1 VAEKW
6 QKPRRPDPRPPW
18 SSESV
23 ETSQGGAENTS
34 EVLAEV
40 EAEPEVL
47 EQTLIS
53 EPPWHDELKET
64 SEGGAETSPKGA
76 EARAEDSSTRGNGRE
91 NPREGRM
98 EGRRRAAADAV
109 PSNILNII
117 IINLAAK
124 CSL

>member
-1 VAEKW
+1 MAEKW
-6 QKPRRPDPRPPW
+6 QRPRRPDPRPPW

-76 EARAEDSSTRGNGRE
+76 EARAEDSSPEGMEEKIPEKEGWRGGGVQQ
-91 NPREGRM
+91 PTQY
-98 EGRRRAAADAV
+98 
-109 PSNILNII
+109 PHTS
-117 IINLAAK
+117 
-124 CSL
+124 

>member
-34 EVLAEV
+34 EVL
-40 EAEPEVL
+40 
-47 EQTLIS
+47 EQTLIP

-109 PSNILNII
+109 PSDILNII